1 MNETFKLLHQLFV
14 SSIPTLVLFLI
25 LLAVLERLFFRP
37 VANVMK
43 ERSAKTE
50 GALAQAREQAGAAE
64 AKSTEYENALFAARQ
79 EIYGRRLEEKHK
91 AQSEREDALRSAR
104 ERAEGLV
111 KSAQATLAA
120 EVSASRQ
127 QLSVSSKALAEDI
140 ANRILSGGIPSGN
153 GSAAF

>member
-14 SSIPTLVLFLI
+14 SSIPTIVLFLV
-25 LLAVLERLFFRP
+25 LLAILERLFFRP

-50 GALAQAREQAGAAE
+50 GALAQAREQASAAE
-64 AKSTEYENALFAARQ
+64 TKSTEYENGLFAARQ
-79 EIYGRRLEEKHK
+79 EIYGRRQEEKHK
-91 AQSEREDALRSAR
+91 AQSERDDALRLAR

-153 GSAAF
+153 GSAAS